1 MIRISMG
8 SAELSDSFLRRIVQL
23 GVDCVDLGCPPP
35 DGLSALK
42 KRIRSFG
49 LDVNRISLPDMSAAF
64 MRGEDGSGKE
74 LDSVERTLRA
84 FGDAGYRLT
93 FQRFEGSNFNHL
105 VTFYESVHR
114 GGYRGSGKS
123 VWLTGRR
130 PPERPEAELRQ
141 ARIAYWPHFGHDE
154 PPDRAE
160 LDAWWGQFCRVFE
173 RLVPVA
179 EEYEMRIG
187 VHPADLPLADT
198 PFGTLGFHRVIDA
211 FPSRNVGYL
220 YCCGTRAE
228 AGGLPL
234 VLEEI
239 HNYGRQGR
247 LFMIHFRNIRG
258 SLMTSSA
265 YEEVLLDDGDMNM
278 FKILLELHRVGFDGC
293 LSPDHIFRLEGDP
306 DASTDQN
313 RAYQG
318 LAFSIGYL
326 KGLLA
331 ALAVV
336 G

>member
-1 MIRISMG
+1 MIGISMG
-8 SAELSDSFLRRIVQL
+8 SVDLSDSFLRRIVQL
-23 GVDCVDLGCPPP
+23 GVDCVDLGCPPL

-49 LDVNRISLPDMSAAF
+49 LDVNSVFLPDMSAAF
-64 MRGEDGSGKE
+64 MGGGDGSGKE
-74 LDSVERTLRA
+74 LDAVERALRA
-84 FGDAGYRLT
+84 YGDAGLRLV
-93 FQRFEGSNFNHL
+93 FQRFEGNNFNHL

-123 VWLTGRR
+123 VWLTGSR
-130 PPERPEAELRQ
+130 PPERPAEEIRR
-141 ARIAYWPHFGHDE
+141 ARMAFWPHFGRDE
-154 PPDRAE
+154 PPGRSE
-160 LDAWWGQFCRVFE
+160 LDAWWGQFCRAFD
-173 RLVPVA
+173 RLVPIA

-187 VHPADLPLADT
+187 VHPADLPLADA
-198 PFGTLGFHRVIDA
+198 PLGTLGFHRVIDA

-239 HNYGRQGR
+239 HNYGRKGR
-247 LFMIHFRNIRG
+247 IFMVHFRNIRG

-278 FKILLELHRVGFDGC
+278 FKILLELRRVGFAGC
-293 LSPDHIFRLEGDP
+293 LSPDHIFPLEGDP
-306 DASTDQN
+306 DASADQT

-318 LAFSIGYL
+318 LAFSIGYM
-326 KGLLA
+326 KALLA
-331 ALAVV
+331 ALATV
-336 G
+336 